1 MTGDPSRMRLT
12 DSARR
17 LRTFRGYD
25 IAWLFG
31 AGNSAE
37 TRAALVRFWA
47 DHGAIDDPFAAWRRT
62 FEVGAVALDGQG
74 DIAGVSS
81 FYPDILPAD
90 GRPYW
95 FYRTFV
101 RPDSRVVG
109 LAPQLFD
116 CTFATLAVDYGG
128 EPGAPEGV
136 VTIMENPKLDTPAG
150 LRVIRQSG
158 LTLLGTDVHGRSVWR
173 RRFADT

>member
-1 MTGDPSRMRLT
+1 MCFT
-12 DSARR
+12 DSVRR

-31 AGNSAE
+31 AGNTPE
-37 TRAALVRFWA
+37 MRAALIRFWT
-47 DHGAIDDPFAAWRRT
+47 DHGALGDPFAAWRRT

-101 RPDSRVVG
+101 RPDSRIVG

-116 CTFATLAVDYGG
+116 CTFTTLAADYGG